1 MSKYFKRYDF
11 QMLGGPFDG
20 LHTAFESDKGEPYYG
35 IPSHLMP
42 DDLTEDELIALLPR
56 LPYVSEVSM
65 ILHDKHRNNQV
76 NDVIEIK
83 GNKYL
88 ITDRTSFDSPPDE
101 CNDLTVLVKCVY
113 QR

>member
-1 MSKYFKRYDF
+1 LVSKYFKRYDF
-11 QMLGGPFDG
+11 QMLGGPLDG
-20 LHTAFESDKGEPYYG
+20 LHTAFESDKGDPYYG
-35 IPSHLMP
+35 IPSDLLP

-56 LPYVSEVSM
+56 LPSITDASK
-65 ILHDKHRNNQV
+65 ILYDYRNNQV

-101 CNDLTVLVKCVY
+101 CNDLTVLVTCVY